1 MECASL
7 YKDIGVING
16 FISSVLE
23 YGGDSHCLLV
33 GILLYLL
40 KLNESHFF

>member
-23 YGGDSHCLLV
+23 YGGIRIV
-33 GILLYLL
+33 
-40 KLNESHFF
+40 F